1 MRIIVPKEIQ
11 RHIWALS
18 IFCSLFLAMPPALV
32 AADGNY
38 YKIGPGDILEII
50 VWREVAISRSDV
62 LVRPDGR
69 ISLPLVDDVVAAG
82 LTPMELKDVVAKNL
96 RRYVEAPQVYVT
108 VKDPGSQTVSV
119 LGNVQKSGRYP
130 MLAPTNVLMAL
141 ALAGGFNEW
150 AHKDDIVII
159 RGTGAKQERLPF
171 EYSEVISG
179 KKPGQNIRL
188 LPGDVIVVP

>member
-1 MRIIVPKEIQ
+1 M
-11 RHIWALS
+11 L
-18 IFCSLFLAMPPALV
+18 CGLFLAMLPATA
-32 AADGNY
+32 AADSNY

-69 ISLPLVDDVVAAG
+69 ISLPLVDDVVAEG

-108 VKDPGSQTVSV
+108 VKDPGSQTVSI
-119 LGNVQKSGRYP
+119 LGNVQKAGRYP

-159 RGTGAKQERLPF
+159 RGAGAKQERLPF